1 MHRIAPQWSG
11 TGTNTASP
19 QFRSVLDR
27 CYTSH
32 MPPGMLT
39 QTIERIL
46 YRVKFEAAYILD
58 SELYGI
64 NAKTPAGIVS

>member
-1 MHRIAPQWSG
+1 
-11 TGTNTASP
+11 
-19 QFRSVLDR
+19 
-27 CYTSH
+27 
-32 MPPGMLT
+32 MPTGMLT